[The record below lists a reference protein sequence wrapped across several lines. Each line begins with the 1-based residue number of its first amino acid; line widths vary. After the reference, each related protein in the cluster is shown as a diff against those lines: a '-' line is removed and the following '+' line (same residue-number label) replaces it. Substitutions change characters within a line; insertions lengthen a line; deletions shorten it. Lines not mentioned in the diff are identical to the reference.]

1 MRPEPAPRSWS
12 PITDYWSLITRPLPL
27 VLSLLLLVLG
37 TGCRVMQDV
46 AAAPGQAVRTV
57 TPGGQN
63 KNAVDPVEVQEKLL
77 RFADEFSTRMTL
89 GIDGL
94 RRGTNAP
101 DPAEVL
107 QAKIT
112 FATEIYSIASGPN
125 AIADLL
131 DMTVFVTVT
140 RAALEEYWQ
149 PKFFGESVQPLLEG
163 CRNSETNIWQITATV
178 LKPAQQAEL
187 RQAIEAWRRQN
198 PVPETVMAA
207 RALGITARVA
217 QANPAKASTANSVFN
232 LLNLNPLAGLDP
244 VTAQIAE
251 TRLFAERALF
261 VAQHMPTILRW
272 QTELLAV
279 KAVDMP
285 AVRQMVTNSTEIAAS
300 AERFARVAEQLP
312 GQIATEREAILKA
325 LQLQEQSLTPL
336 VNDVRE
342 TLAVGAQ
349 MSTSLNT
356 TLGTFTALMK
366 LFGVGEPTT
375 NAPPDTNSPP
385 FNILDYGQTAERVGA
400 MAKDINTLVT
410 SVNQSVPQVQRL
422 SQTATA
428 EAQKVVDRGFRLGL
442 VLIAVLLIGAVL
454 AGLVYRFFAE
464 KLKRPAHPLHPP
476 P

>member
-1 MRPEPAPRSWS
+1 
-12 PITDYWSLITRPLPL
+12 
-27 VLSLLLLVLG
+27 
-37 TGCRVMQDV
+37 
-46 AAAPGQAVRTV
+46 
-57 TPGGQN
+57 
-63 KNAVDPVEVQEKLL
+63 
-77 RFADEFSTRMTL
+77 
-89 GIDGL
+89 
-94 RRGTNAP
+94 
-101 DPAEVL
+101 
-107 QAKIT
+107 
-112 FATEIYSIASGPN
+112 
-125 AIADLL
+125 
-131 DMTVFVTVT
+131 
-140 RAALEEYWQ
+140 
-149 PKFFGESVQPLLEG
+149 
-163 CRNSETNIWQITATV
+163 V

-217 QANPAKASTANSVFN
+217 QANQSKASTANSVFN
-232 LLNLNPLAGLDP
+232 LLNLDPLAGLDP

>member
-1 MRPEPAPRSWS
+1 
-12 PITDYWSLITRPLPL
+12 
-27 VLSLLLLVLG
+27 V
-37 TGCRVMQDV
+37 
-46 AAAPGQAVRTV
+46 
-57 TPGGQN
+57 
-63 KNAVDPVEVQEKLL
+63 
-77 RFADEFSTRMTL
+77 
-89 GIDGL
+89 
-94 RRGTNAP
+94 
-101 DPAEVL
+101 
-107 QAKIT
+107 
-112 FATEIYSIASGPN
+112 
-125 AIADLL
+125 
-131 DMTVFVTVT
+131 
-140 RAALEEYWQ
+140 
-149 PKFFGESVQPLLEG
+149 
-163 CRNSETNIWQITATV
+163 
-178 LKPAQQAEL
+178 
-187 RQAIEAWRRQN
+187 
-198 PVPETVMAA
+198 
-207 RALGITARVA
+207 
-217 QANPAKASTANSVFN
+217 
-232 LLNLNPLAGLDP
+232 
-244 VTAQIAE
+244 
-251 TRLFAERALF
+251 
-261 VAQHMPTILRW
+261 
-272 QTELLAV
+272 
-279 KAVDMP
+279 
-285 AVRQMVTNSTEIAAS
+285 
-300 AERFARVAEQLP
+300 ERFAHVAEQLP

>member
-1 MRPEPAPRSWS
+1 
-12 PITDYWSLITRPLPL
+12 
-27 VLSLLLLVLG
+27 
-37 TGCRVMQDV
+37 
-46 AAAPGQAVRTV
+46 
-57 TPGGQN
+57 
-63 KNAVDPVEVQEKLL
+63 
-77 RFADEFSTRMTL
+77 
-89 GIDGL
+89 
-94 RRGTNAP
+94 
-101 DPAEVL
+101 
-107 QAKIT
+107 
-112 FATEIYSIASGPN
+112 
-125 AIADLL
+125 
-131 DMTVFVTVT
+131 
-140 RAALEEYWQ
+140 
-149 PKFFGESVQPLLEG
+149 
-163 CRNSETNIWQITATV
+163 
-178 LKPAQQAEL
+178 
-187 RQAIEAWRRQN
+187 
-198 PVPETVMAA
+198 
-207 RALGITARVA
+207 
-217 QANPAKASTANSVFN
+217 
-232 LLNLNPLAGLDP
+232 
-244 VTAQIAE
+244 
-251 TRLFAERALF
+251 
-261 VAQHMPTILRW
+261 
-272 QTELLAV
+272 
-279 KAVDMP
+279 MP

-300 AERFARVAEQLP
+300 VERFARVAEQLP

-342 TLAVGAQ
+342 TLTVGAQ